1 MIARAV
7 DLPWL
12 EWLDLIPTLE
22 DLLGGHSAFGIRAF
36 WSIEEET
43 GSIFRCSMNI

>member
-12 EWLDLIPTLE
+12 EWLDLILTLE
-22 DLLGGHSAFGIRAF
+22 DLLGGQSTFGIRAF
-36 WSIEEET
+36 WSFEEEAD
-43 GSIFRCSMNI
+43 SIFRCSMNI